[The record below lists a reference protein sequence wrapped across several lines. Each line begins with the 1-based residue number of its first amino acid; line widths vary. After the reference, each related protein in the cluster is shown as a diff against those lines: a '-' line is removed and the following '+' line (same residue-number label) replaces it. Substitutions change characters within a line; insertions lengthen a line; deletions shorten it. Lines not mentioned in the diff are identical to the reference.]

1 MGGMALAGAALGA
14 PVVAHALIR
23 RRARAPQAP
32 RWGRSHRFAGRHGTI
47 AFQELG
53 EGPPIVLLHAFG
65 PGYDSSQWRAAAE
78 VLARGHRVLA
88 PDLPGWGRSEAG
100 VLDPGFYLDAIAD
113 FLHSVVRDRPV
124 VAAAGLPAA
133 YAAAVAAE
141 RPELV
146 RALALVAPL
155 GLGAGSDGDPALWPG
170 RATHDG
176 RPEAGAR
183 SLVGKLLD
191 LPLVRVSVLDLVT
204 SHAALAHHLR
214 TEVYA
219 APERVDA
226 ALLDHH
232 YRVSHLPS
240 TRPALAAYLRGRLRH
255 DPSEALAE
263 LRQPVW
269 IAWGSAA
276 LHPPLETADLW
287 LHRLPAAR
295 LEVLSGAGSLP
306 HAEVPALFAR
316 SLERFIRELPA
327 PQR

>member
-1 MGGMALAGAALGA
+1 MASRRKDRGRRRWMGGMVLAGAALGA

-78 VLARGHRVLA
+78 TLARGHRVLA
-88 PDLPGWGRSEAG
+88 PDLPGWGRSE
-100 VLDPGFYLDAIAD
+100 PGPLRPDFYIEAIAE
-113 FLHSVVRDRPV
+113 FLRAVPREQPV
-124 VAAAGLPAA
+124 VAAAGLPGA
-133 YAAAVAAE
+133 YAAAVAAA

-146 RALALVAPL
+146 RALALIGPQGMGHAEEN
-155 GLGAGSDGDPALWPG
+155 GN
-170 RATHDG
+170 RA
-176 RPEAGAR
+176 AR
-183 SLVGKLLD
+183 LVKLLA
-191 LPLVRVSVLDLVT
+191 LPLVRVSVLDLLT

-214 TEVYA
+214 QEVYA

-240 TRPALAAYLRGRLRH
+240 TRPALASYLRGGLRH
-255 DPSEALAE
+255 DPAEALAG

-269 IAWGSAA
+269 IAWGASA
-276 LHPPLETADLW
+276 LDPPVEAADLW
-287 LHRLPAAR
+287 LNRLPAAR
-295 LEVLSGAGSLP
+295 LEVLAGAGNLP

-316 SLERFIRELPA
+316 TLERFVRELPA